1 MVKILAN
8 DGMHATGKRMLEDEG
23 YLVDTEKIPQEELP
37 ERLPAYDAIIVRS
50 ATKVPRDLIEQCP
63 QLKAIGRAG
72 VGLDNIDV
80 EYASEKGIPVF
91 NTPGAS
97 SCSVA
102 ELAFGHMFSLARML
116 NQSNRSMPIEGDT
129 QFKALKKSY
138 SSGIELKGK
147 TLGIIGLGRI
157 GQEVARIGLGLQMNV
172 QPCDAHIKETK
183 LTINLYNSEDSSL
196 SVRLKTV
203 PLDQVLQNCDFLS
216 LHIPSS
222 GRPIIG
228 AEELAK
234 MKSTAFII
242 NTSRGGIV
250 DEQALIEAL
259 KSGQIAGAGLDVFE
273 NEPTPKEALLRLPN
287 VSLSPHI
294 GASTQEAQE
303 KIGME
308 LAQKFIKFF
317 KE

>member
-1 MVKILAN
+1 MIKILAN
-8 DGMHATGKRMLEDEG
+8 DGMHATGRRMLEDEG
-23 YLVDTEKIPQEELP
+23 FIVDTEKIPQEDLP
-37 ERLPAYDAIIVRS
+37 DRLPAYDAIVVRS
-50 ATKVPRDLIEQCP
+50 ATKVRKELIEQCP
-63 QLKAIGRAG
+63 QLKAIARAG

-80 EYASEKGIPVF
+80 EYASEKGIPIF

-116 NQSNRSMPIEGDT
+116 NQSNRSMPMEGHD
-129 QFKALKKSY
+129 QFKTLKKSY

-172 QPCDAHIKETK
+172 QPCDSHIKETK

-196 SVRLKTV
+196 SVRLKTI
-203 PLDQVLQNCDFLS
+203 PFDQVIKNSDFLS

-222 GRPIIG
+222 GRAIIG
-228 AEELAK
+228 ADELAQ
-234 MKSTAFII
+234 MKPSAFII

-250 DEQALIEAL
+250 DEQALIKAL
-259 KSGQIAGAGLDVFE
+259 KSGTIAGAGLDVFE
-273 NEPTPKEALLRLPN
+273 NEPSPKEALLRLPN

-294 GASTQEAQE
+294 GASTKEAQE
-303 KIGME
+303 KIGVE
-308 LAQKFIKFF
+308 LAKKLIKFF
-317 KE
+317 TE